1 MKQNLF
7 LRSSISSSEA
17 LRSFLVILP
26 SSVREKKT
34 AKVQIKLTRSKN
46 ATELAGSLKQ
56 YFFNL

>member
-7 LRSSISSSEA
+7 LRSTISTSEA

-34 AKVQIKLTRSKN
+34 AKVQIKLTRFKN
-46 ATELAGSLKQ
+46 ATELAGSWK
-56 YFFNL
+56 